1 MSSYRRMLD
10 RDFRDRQHARL
21 HKPHIEP
28 FTDLVRQLTEEAD
41 RGPMPYIVPLYGGV
55 DARVLSLL
63 GSPGPSTKAH
73 TGSGMLCVENN
84 DATAERMADLL
95 AQARIPVAALLPWN
109 AYPWYIPELRTGHQR
124 PRSRG
129 AGRRSRAVA
138 APARARTPDRCCR
151 AARGRCA
158 ERLA

>member
-124 PRSRG
+124 PRSWTPESSRCG
-129 AGRRSRAVA
+129 ACSRAHPGSVLSCCTGRR
-138 APARARTPDRCCR
+138 
-151 AARGRCA
+151 A